1 MNAQAMC
8 HLPQQAITT
17 PQRLGD
23 CRKQARGRLRDDRD
37 QGQDTAAN
45 TGDVSSGGGFSWSS
59 QEFTV
64 AKPRGDEPTPEINLV
79 SS

>member
-1 MNAQAMC
+1 VDVYVMT
-8 HLPQQAITT
+8 AIKGKT
-17 PQRLGD
+17 PP
-23 CRKQARGRLRDDRD
+23 
-37 QGQDTAAN
+37 AN